1 MIDIRA
7 HIESNPKIML
17 GKPLIRG
24 TRITVE
30 LILQKMA
37 DGYDPEEIVQMYPHL
52 KIADIHA
59 SISYAASVIA
69 NEEVIKAA

>member
-1 MIDIRA
+1 MIDIKA

-17 GKPLIRG
+17 GKPLIKG

-37 DGYDPEEIVQMYPHL
+37 DGYNPEEIIDMFPHL
-52 KIADIHA
+52 KISDVYA
-59 SISYAASVIA
+59 SISYAALVIA